1 MEVENK
7 VLRLLSKEHTTR
19 ENELD
24 EQIKGLDNRLKSIN
38 ENGSVYTQK
47 VAVQEQEHKQA
58 LNRTIKS
65 ITE

>member
-1 MEVENK
+1 MTDERISELDKDMKVENK

-47 VAVQEQEHKQA
+47 VAVQE
-58 LNRTIKS
+58 
-65 ITE
+65 